1 MSGIQSPMQ
10 WDMLTQ
16 QEPSDADSDAVGR
29 NLRVNQSRFAAHS
42 AAQPGEGSQQASG
55 ISPNV
60 STARTDDELGSKL
73 HRDQGKLVWA
83 MFGSSWCHHCHE
95 LFPSVY
101 EISKK
106 FPKNDFVVA
115 QMDYMDAAVQG
126 IRYTPTFRL
135 YRKGRRLDEFI
146 GTDAQRVEDHVWLWS
161 DSDAQH

>member
-1 MSGIQSPMQ
+1 MQ

-73 HRDQGKLVWA
+73 HRDQGKLVSRA
-83 MFGSSWCHHCHE
+83 PDLHQRLLPGH
-95 LFPSVY
+95 
-101 EISKK
+101 
-106 FPKNDFVVA
+106 
-115 QMDYMDAAVQG
+115 
-126 IRYTPTFRL
+126 YTVL
-135 YRKGRRLDEFI
+135 RRC
-146 GTDAQRVEDHVWLWS
+146 
-161 DSDAQH
+161 